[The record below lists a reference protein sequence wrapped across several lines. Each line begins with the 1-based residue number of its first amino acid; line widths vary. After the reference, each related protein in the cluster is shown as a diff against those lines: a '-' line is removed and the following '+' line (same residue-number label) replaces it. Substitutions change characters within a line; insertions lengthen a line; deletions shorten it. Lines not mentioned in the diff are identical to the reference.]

1 MKKRK
6 PRPRSEKPRMCDP
19 GMCDCCQYIGEGD
32 FICDKGPGQP
42 VLVVEDW
49 QPNENAGAAGG
60 AQSDEQKRA
69 AKPATPRCAG
79 AQRPHTQHQALRSG
93 KSIMTPE
100 MQMAMMHEINQQCLE
115 KDDLLALDVDCMVLW
130 TLHRHLGFGVKRL
143 HDFYLAMA
151 AEHRR
156 MRDFYEMDDLYPE
169 RLKLKELGAD
179 VEQWQKEVLANEP
192 KTLGKR

>member
-1 MKKRK
+1 MNRK
-6 PRPRSEKPRMCDP
+6 ERRNLQRQGVQVPKDP
-19 GMCDCCQYIGEGD
+19 TLNI
-32 FICDKGPGQP
+32 K
-42 VLVVEDW
+42 L
-49 QPNENAGAAGG
+49 
-60 AQSDEQKRA
+60 S
-69 AKPATPRCAG
+69 
-79 AQRPHTQHQALRSG
+79 ALG

-156 MRDFYEMDDLYPE
+156 MREFYEMDDLYPE
-169 RLKLKELGAD
+169 RLKLMFSIRD
-179 VEQWQKEVLANEP
+179 EVTQQRTVKLQRLDNRISQSLIHP
-192 KTLGKR
+192 KP

>member
-1 MKKRK
+1 MNRK
-6 PRPRSEKPRMCDP
+6 ERRNLQRQGVQVPKDP
-19 GMCDCCQYIGEGD
+19 TLNI
-32 FICDKGPGQP
+32 K
-42 VLVVEDW
+42 L
-49 QPNENAGAAGG
+49 
-60 AQSDEQKRA
+60 S
-69 AKPATPRCAG
+69 
-79 AQRPHTQHQALRSG
+79 ALG

-169 RLKLKELGAD
+169 RLKLKELSKNLRGQDNAAHIAEEIAD
-179 VEQWQKEVLANEP
+179 VEIMLEQLKLMFSIRDEVTQQRTVKLQRLDNRISQSLIHP
-192 KTLGKR
+192 KP

>member
-1 MKKRK
+1 MNRK
-6 PRPRSEKPRMCDP
+6 ERRNLQRQGVQVPKDP
-19 GMCDCCQYIGEGD
+19 TLNI
-32 FICDKGPGQP
+32 K
-42 VLVVEDW
+42 L
-49 QPNENAGAAGG
+49 
-60 AQSDEQKRA
+60 S
-69 AKPATPRCAG
+69 
-79 AQRPHTQHQALRSG
+79 ALG

-130 TLHRHLGFGVKRL
+130 TLHPHLGFGVKRL

-156 MRDFYEMDDLYPE
+156 MREFYEMDDLYPE

>member
-1 MKKRK
+1 MNRK
-6 PRPRSEKPRMCDP
+6 ERRNLQRQGVQVPKDP
-19 GMCDCCQYIGEGD
+19 TLNI
-32 FICDKGPGQP
+32 K
-42 VLVVEDW
+42 L
-49 QPNENAGAAGG
+49 
-60 AQSDEQKRA
+60 S
-69 AKPATPRCAG
+69 
-79 AQRPHTQHQALRSG
+79 ALG

-130 TLHRHLGFGVKRL
+130 TLHRHLGFGVKWL
-143 HDFYLAMA
+143 H
-151 AEHRR
+151 
-156 MRDFYEMDDLYPE
+156 DFYEMDDLYPE

>member
-1 MKKRK
+1 MNRK
-6 PRPRSEKPRMCDP
+6 ERRNLQRQGVQVPKDP
-19 GMCDCCQYIGEGD
+19 TLNI
-32 FICDKGPGQP
+32 K
-42 VLVVEDW
+42 L
-49 QPNENAGAAGG
+49 
-60 AQSDEQKRA
+60 S
-69 AKPATPRCAG
+69 
-79 AQRPHTQHQALRSG
+79 ALG

-100 MQMAMMHEINQQCLE
+100 MQMAMMHEINQQC
-115 KDDLLALDVDCMVLW
+115 
-130 TLHRHLGFGVKRL
+130 LGFGVKRL